1 MILSARDIF
10 KSYKDSDQ
18 VIEVLKGASLE
29 VSSGDL
35 ICITG
40 KSGCGKSTL
49 LYILGLLDAP
59 DKGELE
65 IAGKM
70 IDSRS
75 NLAHEFRNRD
85 LGFVFQFHYLI
96 EDLTAT
102 DNVMLPQL
110 ILGKSEGAARKR
122 AQELLDYLGL
132 SHRLDRYPNQLSG
145 GEQQRVSLAR
155 ALANDPKLVLADE
168 PTGNLDPAHSSE
180 VWKMIRDLN
189 KELDQSFVIVTHDHE
204 AAMQANKV
212 YELSEGVLRQDG

>member
-1 MILSARDIF
+1 MILSAKDIV

-18 VIEVLKGASLE
+18 VIEVLKGASLD
-29 VSSGDL
+29 VCDKDM

-59 DKGELE
+59 DGGELK
-65 IAGKM
+65 IGGKI
-70 IDSRS
+70 IDSKS
-75 NLAHEFRNRD
+75 NQAHEFRNRD

-110 ILGKSEGAARKR
+110 IMGKSETQARKR
-122 AQELLDYLGL
+122 AQELLDFLGL
-132 SHRLDRYPNQLSG
+132 SHRLNRYPNQLSG

-155 ALANDPKLVLADE
+155 ALVNQPKLVLADE
-168 PTGNLDPAHSSE
+168 PTGNLDPAHSGE
-180 VWKMIRDLN
+180 VWEMIKSLN
-189 KELDQSFVIVTHDHE
+189 EELSQSFVIVTHDHE
-204 AAMQANKV
+204 AAKRANKV
-212 YELSEGVLRQDG
+212 FELSEGVLRRS

>member
-1 MILSARDIF
+1 M
-10 KSYKDSDQ
+10 
-18 VIEVLKGASLE
+18 LKGASLE